1 MVNHHS
7 VIIEAPQEKIYGEML
22 SWGESDW
29 WPKESPMRYTR
40 LSEGS
45 GADTGTRFRQ
55 KVHVPFGPEWD
66 VEVISATPHREV
78 SWQFLGG
85 MFTGVYR
92 VYIIPAEDACELHF
106 MMDYEITGFVNRLAW
121 RFFSLGQHD
130 KNIKLI
136 LNSLKDYVEV

>member
-7 VIIEAPQEKIYGEML
+7 VIIKASQEKIYKEVL
-22 SWGESDW
+22 YWGESDW

-40 LSEGS
+40 LSGGS
-45 GADTGTRFRQ
+45 GAALGARFHQ
-55 KVHVPFGPEWD
+55 KVHVPFGPGWE

-78 SWQFLGG
+78 SWRFLQG

-92 VYIIPAEDACELHF
+92 VYIIPDEDACELHF
-106 MMDYEITGFVNRLAW
+106 MMDYEIAGLFNRLVW
-121 RFFSLGQHD
+121 RFISLGQHD
-130 KNIKLI
+130 RNIKLI

>member
-7 VIIEAPQEKIYGEML
+7 VIIRAPQEKIYIEML
-22 SWGESDW
+22 SWGESEW

-40 LSEGS
+40 LSEGI
-45 GADTGTRFRQ
+45 GAVPGARFRQ
-55 KVHVPFGPEWD
+55 KVHVPFGPVWE
-66 VEVISATPHREV
+66 VEVISATPYREV
-78 SWQFLGG
+78 SWRFLEG

-92 VYIIPAEDACELHF
+92 VYVIPDEDACELHF
-106 MMDYEITGFVNRLAW
+106 MMDYEVAGFINRLAW

-130 KNIKLI
+130 KNIMLI

>member
-7 VIIEAPQEKIYGEML
+7 VIIRAPQEKIFREML
-22 SWGESDW
+22 SWGESEW

-40 LSEGS
+40 LMGGS
-45 GADTGTRFRQ
+45 GTVPGTRFRQ
-55 KVHVPFGPEWD
+55 KVHVPFGPGWE

-78 SWQFLGG
+78 SWQFIEG

-92 VYIIPAEDACELHF
+92 VYIIPGEDVCELHF
-106 MMDYEITGFVNRLAW
+106 LMDYEIAGPINRMVW

-130 KNIKLI
+130 RNIMLI
-136 LNSLKDYVEV
+136 LNSLKDYAEV

>member
-7 VIIEAPQEKIYGEML
+7 VTVKASQEKIYQEVL
-22 SWGESDW
+22 SWGESQW

-40 LSEGS
+40 ITAGS
-45 GADTGTRFRQ
+45 GVVPGTRFSQ
-55 KVHVPFGPEWD
+55 KVHVPLGPEWH

-78 SWQFLGG
+78 SWKFLEG

-92 VYIIPAEDACELHF
+92 VYIIPAEGACELHF
-106 MMDYEITGFVNRLAW
+106 MMDYEIAGLVNRMVW
-121 RFFSLGQHD
+121 RYFSLKQHD
-130 KNIKLI
+130 RNIELI